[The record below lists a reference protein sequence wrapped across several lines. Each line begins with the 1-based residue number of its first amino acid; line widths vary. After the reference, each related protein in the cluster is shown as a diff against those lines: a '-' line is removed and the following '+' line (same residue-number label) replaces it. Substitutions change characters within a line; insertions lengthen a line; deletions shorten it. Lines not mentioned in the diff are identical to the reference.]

1 MISKAVLLLIKMKTS
16 MDLKYSGFQSVL
28 YFSVVWIWKEKSI
41 EKFREPLKFY
51 ENFIVNL
58 KKFYENFYHFR

>member
-1 MISKAVLLLIKMKTS
+1 MKTS

-51 ENFIVNL
+51 KNFIVN
-58 KKFYENFYHFR
+58 ENFYHFK